1 MSMYQSNPSTDFV
14 VTTMSDVDTSDPQ
27 DATEAYIQR
36 FLADLEQAPPE
47 VQLAVIGRLLSGLA
61 AKLPSSLAAKA
72 IAAAREKP
80 AGAKPK
86 GAGGKGRGSKKAEG
100 EEFARIDSQLALL
113 PDSTDP
119 ILAWQHFGGSA
130 QTLREVLN
138 YEPTGALEAMLRHDR
153 MPPGPK
159 PRGKSRQA
167 LVDAIVQRLAAYYQ
181 SSDMS

>member
-1 MSMYQSNPSTDFV
+1 MSMYHLNPS
-14 VTTMSDVDTSDPQ
+14 SDHAVMTVSDADAGDQQ
-27 DATEAYIQR
+27 DATETQVQR
-36 FLADLEQAPPE
+36 ILTDLEQAPPE
-47 VQLAVIGRLLSGLA
+47 VQQAVIGRLLSGLA
-61 AKLPSSLAAKA
+61 AKLPSGLPAKA
-72 IAAAREKP
+72 IAAARDKP
-80 AGAKPK
+80 TGAKPK
-86 GAGGKGRGSKKAEG
+86 GAGGKGRGSKKVAG

-130 QTLREVLN
+130 QALRDVLR

-167 LVDAIVQRLAAYYQ
+167 LVDAIVQRLAAYYG
-181 SSDMS
+181 SSE